1 MLLSPGQKVS
11 NSDMHL
17 LDMVKLRANDQIL
30 FVRIIF
36 MICETALLLFSD
48 VRSGLIRLD
57 NDDFTHAEPCIDVSS
72 GVDGEEL

>member
-1 MLLSPGQKVS
+1 
-11 NSDMHL
+11 
-17 LDMVKLRANDQIL
+17 
-30 FVRIIF
+30 

-48 VRSGLIRLD
+48 ARSGFIRLD